1 MISIFNFQFSIL
13 DVIGAVIGLFFI
25 VSEYRADRWFWPLS
39 LLMSAF
45 YIVIDFTSGIY
56 ANGSLCCYN
65 FIMSVYGLLV
75 WRGFQFQFSKG
86 KFQITRIQNS
96 ELKIQNSKE
105 ERPITSCPQKYWPWL
120 IFAALV
126 LAGAFYWLLSNL
138 NERLYENVSPQVE
151 FLLDSLTA
159 GISIVGMFMV
169 SQKWWQ
175 QWICW
180 MIVNPMT
187 VLLFYF
193 SGNYASSLLYV
204 VFCVFCVLGIIR
216 WKKQSIS

>member
-1 MISIFNFQFSIL
+1 MDI
-13 DVIGAVIGLFFI
+13 IGAVIGLFFI

-65 FIMSVYGLLV
+65 FVMSIYGLLV
-75 WRGFQFQFSKG
+75 WRGILG
-86 KFQITRIQNS
+86 KRPS
-96 ELKIQNSKE
+96 VSAKE
-105 ERPITSCPQKYWPWL
+105 ERPITSCPKKYWPWL
-120 IFAALV
+120 ILATLV
-126 LAGAFYWLLSNL
+126 LAGTFYWLLNSL
-138 NERLYENVSPQVE
+138 NERLYANVSPEVE

-216 WKKQSIS
+216 WKKESIS

>member
-1 MISIFNFQFSIL
+1 MNTL
-13 DVIGAVIGLFFI
+13 DIIGAIIGLFFI

-45 YIVIDFTSGIY
+45 YIVIDFSSGIY
-56 ANGSLCCYN
+56 ANGALCCYN
-65 FIMSVYGLLV
+65 FVMSLYGLLV
-75 WRGFQFQFSKG
+75 WRGILG
-86 KFQITRIQNS
+86 KRDN
-96 ELKIQNSKE
+96 ED
-105 ERPITSCPQKYWPWL
+105 RPTTSCPRHYWPWL
-120 IFAALV
+120 ILAALA
-126 LAGAFYWLLSNL
+126 LSGLFFWLLTNL
-138 NERLYENVSPQVE
+138 NERLYENVAPEVE

-180 MIVNPMT
+180 IIVNPMT

-193 SGNYASSLLYV
+193 SGNYASALLYV
-204 VFCVFCVLGIIR
+204 VFCIFCVLGIIR
-216 WKKQSIS
+216 WKKESIS